1 MEQGTSR
8 GAPRRLR
15 AALKSYL
22 EHRQSDRLVSI
33 ADMIRR
39 TRIAMPDINLSD
51 DELEQVIAREVVKYG
66 GCIAFDRQSFDPLS
80 NATRS
85 STSPSLAGR

>member
-1 MEQGTSR
+1 
-8 GAPRRLR
+8 
-15 AALKSYL
+15 
-22 EHRQSDRLVSI
+22 
-33 ADMIRR
+33 
-39 TRIAMPDINLSD
+39 MPDINLSD